1 MTPFQFLERIRRSE
15 GYAGQI
21 VHVEDIPPREPRF
34 ATPRRPL
41 PDALLR
47 ALRDLGVEALYT
59 HQAAALDAVRE
70 GRNVAVVTGTASGK
84 TLCYNLPVLERLL
97 ANHSATA
104 LYLYPTKAL
113 AQDQLGK
120 LKQFRLPG
128 RVTLCSYDGDTSRDD
143 RAAARR
149 TARLVLSNVDMLHQG
164 ILPNHAAWARFFR
177 RLEFVVLDEMHTY
190 RGVFG
195 SHVGCVLRRLRRICR
210 HYGARP
216 QFIFTSATIANPREL
231 ARGLSGV
238 DVSVIDDDGSP
249 RGPRKF
255 VFWNPPVLGSDGR
268 RRSAHSEA
276 TGIFAGLVSDRI
288 RNITFTRARRSAEL
302 ILRYAREQLEHDSPD
317 LRGLVMSYRAG
328 YRPEERREIE
338 RRLFDGSLVGV
349 VSTEAMEL
357 GVDVGGL
364 DATVLVGFPG
374 TISSAWQQAGRAGRG
389 REEALSVLVAL
400 EDPLDQY
407 LMTHPSYFFEKGH
420 ERVLVNPSNEYIL
433 APHICCAVFELPAT
447 EQDLLEFTEDAPRL
461 AWQLCAE
468 GDLGF
473 RAGRFYYLPDDYPAA
488 RVSIRSSSSS
498 RFRIVT
504 RSGQEL
510 GEVDAERAF
519 REVHE
524 GAIYLHQGETYRVVS
539 LNLVAR
545 EAVVEP
551 GEFPYYTRAAE
562 EVELRVL
569 EEVESAPLGAATAH
583 FGRVEVTCRVV
594 AYRKIDLYSDAVLAV
609 EDLDLPGQS
618 FLTEGLWFTVPW
630 ELVRRLSDDG
640 FDLMG
645 SIHAIEHAAIG
656 LTPLVASCDRWD
668 VGGISHP
675 YHLDTGGL
683 ATVFIYDAYPG
694 GVGIAS
700 ACYLRLKELLTDTL
714 ELLRDCPCDEGCPS
728 CVHSP
733 KCGSGN
739 EPLDKAGALRLLGL
753 ILSGRRPQDGEQVRD

>member
-1 MTPFQFLERIRRSE
+1 MTPFQFLDRIRHSQ
-15 GYAGQI
+15 GYSGQI
-21 VHVEDIPPREPRF
+21 VHVEDIPPRDARYAEP
-34 ATPRRPL
+34 ARPL
-41 PDALLR
+41 PEALLR
-47 ALRDLGVEALYT
+47 SLQEMGVESLYT
-59 HQAAALDAVRE
+59 HQAAALDAVRA
-70 GRNVAVVTGTASGK
+70 GDSVAVVTGTASGK

-97 ANHSATA
+97 TNHSATA

-120 LKQFRLPG
+120 LRQFRLPG
-128 RVTLCSYDGDTSRDD
+128 RVGLCSYDGDTSRDD

-149 TARLVLSNVDMLHQG
+149 AARLVLSNVDMLHQG
-164 ILPNHAAWARFFR
+164 ILPNHAAWGRFFR
-177 RLEFVVLDEMHTY
+177 RLEFVVVDEMHTY

-210 HYGARP
+210 HYGSRP
-216 QFIFTSATIANPREL
+216 QFIFTSATIANPQEL
-231 ARGLSGV
+231 ARGLSGL
-238 DVSVIDDDGSP
+238 DVRVIDDDGSP

-276 TGIFAGLVSDRI
+276 TGLFAGLVADGV

-302 ILRYAREQLEHDSPD
+302 VLRYAREQLEHFDPQ
-317 LRGLVMSYRAG
+317 LRERVMSYRAG

-338 RRLFDGSLVGV
+338 RQLFDGSLIGV
-349 VSTEAMEL
+349 VSTDAMEL

-364 DATVLVGFPG
+364 DATVLVGYPG

-407 LMTHPSYFFEKGH
+407 LMTHPSYFFERGH
-420 ERVLVNPSNEYIL
+420 ERVLVNPANEYIL
-433 APHICCAVFELPAT
+433 APHICCAAFELPAT
-447 EQDLLEFTEDAPRL
+447 EQDLLEFGENAPDI
-461 AWQLCAE
+461 AWRLCAE

-473 RAGRFYYLPDDYPAA
+473 RGGRFYYLPDDYPAA
-488 RVSIRSSSSS
+488 LVGIRSSSSS

-524 GAIYLHQGETYRVVS
+524 GAIYLHQGESYRVVS
-539 LNLVAR
+539 LNLVSR

-551 GEFPYYTRAAE
+551 GEFHYYTRAAE
-562 EVELRVL
+562 EVDLRVV
-569 EEVESAPLGAATAH
+569 EEVESVPLGAATAH
-583 FGRVEVTCRVV
+583 FGRVEVTSRVV
-594 AYRKIDLYSDAVLAV
+594 AYRKIDLYSDSVQAVV
-609 EDLDLPGQS
+609 DLDLPEQS
-618 FLTEGLWFTVPW
+618 FLTEGLWFTVPHR
-630 ELVRRLSDDG
+630 LVRRLSDDG

-700 ACYLRLKELLTDTL
+700 ACYLRLKELLTETL
-714 ELLRDCPCDEGCPS
+714 ELLRDCPCEEGCPS
-728 CVHSP
+728 CIHSP

-753 ILSGRRPQDGEQVRD
+753 ILSGKRDEEAQRN

>member
-1 MTPFQFLERIRRSE
+1 MTPFQFLEHVRRSQ
-15 GYAGQI
+15 GYSGQI
-21 VHVEDIPPREPRF
+21 VHIEDIPPRPARF
-34 ATPRRPL
+34 AEPSRPI
-41 PDALLR
+41 PDALGLR
-47 ALRDLGVEALYT
+47 LREMGVEALYT
-59 HQAAALDAVRE
+59 HQAQALDAVRA
-70 GRNVAVVTGTASGK
+70 GRSVAVVTGTASGK

-97 ANHSATA
+97 TNHSATA

-120 LKQFRLPG
+120 LKQFRLPA
-128 RVTLCSYDGDTSRDD
+128 RVGVCAYDGDTSRDD

-149 TARLVLSNVDMLHQG
+149 SARLVVSNVDMLHQG
-164 ILPNHAAWARFFR
+164 ILPNHAAWGRFFR
-177 RLEFVVLDEMHTY
+177 RLEFVVVDEMHTY

-231 ARGLSGV
+231 AHGLSGL
-238 DVSVIDDDGSP
+238 DVEVIDDDGSP

-268 RRSAHSEA
+268 RRGANAEA
-276 TGIFAGLVSDRI
+276 TALFARLVADGI
-288 RNITFTRARRSAEL
+288 RNITFVRARRSAEL
-302 ILRYAREQLEHDSPD
+302 ILRYAREQLEHFTPE
-317 LRGLVMSYRAG
+317 LRERVMSYRAG

-338 RRLFDGSLVGV
+338 QQLFDGRLLGV
-349 VSTEAMEL
+349 VSTDAMEL

-364 DATVLVGFPG
+364 DASVLVGYPG

-389 REEALSVLVAL
+389 RDEALSVLVAL

-407 LMTHPSYFFEKGH
+407 LMTHPSYFFESAH

-433 APHICCAVFELPAT
+433 APHICCAAFELPVSEEELREFG
-447 EQDLLEFTEDAPRL
+447 EQAPEL
-461 AWQLCAE
+461 AWSICAE
-468 GDLGF
+468 GDLAF
-473 RAGRFYYLPDDYPAA
+473 RGGRFYYLPSDYPAA
-488 RVSIRSSSSS
+488 LVGIRSSSSS
-498 RFRIVT
+498 RYRIVT

-524 GAIYLHQGETYRVVS
+524 GAIYLHQGESYRVVS
-539 LNLVAR
+539 LNLVSR

-551 GEFPYYTRAAE
+551 GEFHYYTRAAE
-562 EVELRVL
+562 EVDLRVVG
-569 EEVESAPLGAATAH
+569 EAESAPLEAATAH
-583 FGRVEVTCRVV
+583 FGRVEVTWRVV
-594 AYRKIDLYSDAVLAV
+594 AYRKIDLYSDAVQAV
-609 EDLDLPGQS
+609 VDLDLPEQS
-618 FLTEGLWFTVPW
+618 FVTEGVWFTIPHR
-630 ELVRRLSDDG
+630 LVRRLGDDG

-683 ATVFIYDAYPG
+683 ASIFIYDAYPG
-694 GVGIAS
+694 GVGIAK
-700 ACYLRLKELLTDTL
+700 ACYLRLKQLLTETL
-714 ELLRDCPCDEGCPS
+714 DLLRRCPCEDGCPS
-728 CVHSP
+728 CIHSP

-753 ILSGRRPQDGEQVRD
+753 ILSGRREEPDLTA

>member
-1 MTPFQFLERIRRSE
+1 MTPFQFLDRIRHSQ
-15 GYAGQI
+15 GYSGQI
-21 VHVEDIPPREPRF
+21 VHVEDISPRDARYAEP
-34 ATPRRPL
+34 ARPL
-41 PDALLR
+41 PEALLR
-47 ALRDLGVEALYT
+47 SLQEMGVESLYT
-59 HQAAALDAVRE
+59 HQAAALDAVRA
-70 GRNVAVVTGTASGK
+70 GDSVAVVTGTASGK

-97 ANHSATA
+97 TNHSATA

-120 LKQFRLPG
+120 LRQFRLPG
-128 RVTLCSYDGDTSRDD
+128 RVGLCSYDGDTSRDD

-149 TARLVLSNVDMLHQG
+149 AARLVLSNVDMLHQG
-164 ILPNHAAWARFFR
+164 ILPNHAAWGRFFR
-177 RLEFVVLDEMHTY
+177 RLEFVVVDEMHTY

-210 HYGARP
+210 HYGSRP
-216 QFIFTSATIANPREL
+216 QFIFTSATIANPQEL
-231 ARGLSGV
+231 ARGLSGL
-238 DVSVIDDDGSP
+238 DVRVIDDDGSP

-276 TGIFAGLVSDRI
+276 TGLFAGLVADGV

-302 ILRYAREQLEHDSPD
+302 VLRYAREQLEHFDPQ
-317 LRGLVMSYRAG
+317 LRERVMSYRAG

-338 RRLFDGSLVGV
+338 RRLFEGSLIGV
-349 VSTEAMEL
+349 VSTDAMEL

-364 DATVLVGFPG
+364 DATVLVGYPG

-389 REEALSVLVAL
+389 CEEALSVLVAL

-407 LMTHPSYFFEKGH
+407 LMTHPSYFFEQGH
-420 ERVLVNPSNEYIL
+420 ERVLVNPANEYIL
-433 APHICCAVFELPAT
+433 APHICCAAFELPAT
-447 EQDLLEFTEDAPRL
+447 EQDLLDFGENAPDI
-461 AWQLCAE
+461 AWRLCAE

-473 RAGRFYYLPDDYPAA
+473 RGGRFYYLPDDYPAA
-488 RVSIRSSSSS
+488 LVGIRSSSSS

-510 GEVDAERAF
+510 GEVDAEHAF

-524 GAIYLHQGETYRVVS
+524 GAIYLHQGESYRVVS
-539 LNLVAR
+539 LNLVSR

-551 GEFPYYTRAAE
+551 GEFHYYTRAAE
-562 EVELRVL
+562 EVDLRVV
-569 EEVESAPLGAATAH
+569 EEVESVPLGAATAH
-583 FGRVEVTCRVV
+583 FGRVEVTSRVV
-594 AYRKIDLYSDAVLAV
+594 AYRKIDLYSDSVQAVV
-609 EDLDLPGQS
+609 DLDLPEQS
-618 FLTEGLWFTVPW
+618 FLTEGLWFTVPHR
-630 ELVRRLSDDG
+630 LVRRLSDDG

-700 ACYLRLKELLTDTL
+700 ACYLRLKELLTETL
-714 ELLRDCPCDEGCPS
+714 ELLRDCPCEEGCPS
-728 CVHSP
+728 CIHSP

-753 ILSGRRPQDGEQVRD
+753 ILSGKRDEGAERD